1 MRKYTYEEVKE
12 HIESIGYKL
21 LSSEYKNSQSK
32 LHMICDKNH
41 DIHMTYNA
49 IRQGKRCNVCARKE
63 QGRKKFYLMNTLKSI
78 SKVEDINYY
87 LLNIQEII
95 KS

>member
-1 MRKYTYEEVKE
+1 MANKSGRNKKYTYEEVKE

-41 DIHMTYNA
+41 DIYVAKLVNNELITINDA
-49 IRQGKRCNVCARKE
+49 KELERVDKIVKRLIPN
-63 QGRKKFYLMNTLKSI
+63 
-78 SKVEDINYY
+78 
-87 LLNIQEII
+87 NI
-95 KS
+95 